1 MIGRLVRV
9 AKDGNKIRLYLRTA
23 NGKVKVL
30 VDDFY
35 PYFYVPDPSGEYTAI
50 DGTRVRRVYVND
62 PGEVPEK
69 RSRYPKHYEADIPYT
84 RRFIIDAGIKEL
96 C

>member
-35 PYFYVPDPSGEYTAI
+35 PYFYVPDPSGRI
-50 DGTRVRRVYVND
+50 HGN
-62 PGEVPEK
+62 
-69 RSRYPKHYEADIPYT
+69 
-84 RRFIIDAGIKEL
+84 
-96 C
+96 